1 MTARQHQFSSGN
13 FFASARFRVFQ
24 LHGSKLAFR
33 KTPPRK
39 TRAET
44 HFPAALDYFIAHSAY
59 DAWQVVAAQMRMSVD
74 QDAFGRAGINEPVQ
88 HMLCK
93 GILDIGCKF
102 AVRKSTRSTFS
113 KLYIRIILKLS
124 FFPE

>member
-1 MTARQHQFSSGN
+1 MFRCFPPLSLIDGLLRMLNTNTHRKGLLFHSEALVAAQLEHIARRMTARQHQFSSGN

-44 HFPAALDYFIAHSAY
+44 HFPAALDYFVAHSAY
-59 DAWQVVAAQMRMSVD
+59 DAWQVVAAQMRMSV
-74 QDAFGRAGINEPVQ
+74 
-88 HMLCK
+88 
-93 GILDIGCKF
+93 
-102 AVRKSTRSTFS
+102 
-113 KLYIRIILKLS
+113 Y
-124 FFPE
+124 